1 MKLAAAPEGQR
12 VELSPD
18 VSIINWPTDEAK
30 PDLSRGTSLN
40 DLVAV
45 KVAFEFLA
53 LISGP
58 AICDDTSKLN
68 EVRDALKCARDSD
81 AFSVDPLVPRPGILL
96 RPFCHCK
103 SDMRA

>member
-81 AFSVDPLVPRPGILL
+81 AFSVDRWY
-96 RPFCHCK
+96 
-103 SDMRA
+103 RAPASCCGPSAIAKAI